1 MVRFIL
7 FVLSAIVLVIMIG
20 IAKRDAGCRRYWT
33 IYACFVVAGFA
44 CWLAFAVVGSEVDA
58 QGILHE
64 PFALLPAG
72 GLLAGIGMV
81 GGLIRGI
88 IALYRQR

>member
-7 FVLSAIVLVIMIG
+7 FVVSAIVLVVMIG

-44 CWLAFAVVGSEVDA
+44 CWLRLRWSA
-58 QGILHE
+58 
-64 PFALLPAG
+64 
-72 GLLAGIGMV
+72 
-81 GGLIRGI
+81 RK
-88 IALYRQR
+88 

>member
-1 MVRFIL
+1 
-7 FVLSAIVLVIMIG
+7 MIG

-72 GLLAGIGMV
+72 GLLAGTGMV